1 MRVRL
6 LVAVLTVLAC
16 TPAATAGDNEDA
28 FRSIIT
34 RQLEAFKRED
44 GREAFSF
51 ASPTIQGMFGTS
63 ENFMAMVERGYPQ
76 VFSARAYEFLN
87 SVEVDGKTYQR
98 VRITG
103 ADGDSVVA
111 HYEMVEIDG
120 AWRINGC
127 FLARPEEV

>member
-6 LVAVLTVLAC
+6 LVLVVVVLAS
-16 TPAATAGDNEDA
+16 PVAAMAGEREDA

-34 RQLEAFKRED
+34 GQLEAFRRDD

-51 ASPTIQGMFGTS
+51 ASPTIQGMFGSS

-76 VFSARAYEFLN
+76 DFRARAYEFLN
-87 SVEVDGKTYQR
+87 TLEVDGKTYQR

-111 HYEMVEIDG
+111 QYEMVEIDG

-127 FLARPEEV
+127 FLTRPEEA